1 MDNLMNCWDKCVS
14 LVNPLATEDIAEG
27 KEILIEDS
35 FTEFFDFCKE
45 KGCFPNNDIY
55 TLIRYGVNVYG
66 DDNYFEE
73 DTERKIQLLDMIFAN
88 EK

>member
-1 MDNLMNCWDKCVS
+1 MNNLMNCWDKCVS

-35 FTEFFDFCKE
+35 FTEFLDFCKE
-45 KGCFPNNDIY
+45 KGCIPNNDIY

-66 DDNYFEE
+66 YDNYFEE
-73 DTERKIQLLDMIFAN
+73 DTGRKIQLLGMIFAN

>member
-1 MDNLMNCWDKCVS
+1 MNSLMNCLDKCVS
-14 LVNPLATEDIAEG
+14 LVNPLAAEDIAEG

-45 KGCFPNNDIY
+45 KGCFLNNDIY

>member
-1 MDNLMNCWDKCVS
+1 MNNLMNCWDKCVS

-35 FTEFFDFCKE
+35 FTEFLNFCKE
-45 KGCFPNNDIY
+45 KGCFSNNDIY

-66 DDNYFEE
+66 DANYFEE
-73 DTERKIQLLDMIFAN
+73 DTGRKIQLLGMIFAN
-88 EK
+88 EE